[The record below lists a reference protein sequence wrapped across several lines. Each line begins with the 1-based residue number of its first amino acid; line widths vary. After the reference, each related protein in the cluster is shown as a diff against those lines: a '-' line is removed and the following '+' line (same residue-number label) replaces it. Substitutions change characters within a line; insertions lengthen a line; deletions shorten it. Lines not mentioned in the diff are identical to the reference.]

1 MRKRSFDSR
10 FPATALLAAVFAAA
24 LAMALA
30 LNSCA
35 TAPYTPSER
44 KVERLVALIDK
55 GGVGAI
61 KGLASAPFLL
71 DGEILLRQAD
81 VDSCWSNLKASGL
94 SLGTPKIESIARI
107 GADSSLLFVDSMDAR
122 VFFKKY
128 LDKNSVLVTIDASE
142 GKYYLLL
149 NREVSGYPRIQGFK
163 GPVK

>member
-1 MRKRSFDSR
+1 MRKRSFNLR
-10 FPATALLAAVFAAA
+10 FPATVWLTAAFAAA

-30 LNSCA
+30 MSSCA

-44 KVERLVALIDK
+44 KVEKLVALIDR

-94 SLGTPKIESIARI
+94 RIGAPKIESIARI
-107 GADSSLLFVDSMDAR
+107 GADSATLFADSMDAR

-128 LDKNSVLVTIDASE
+128 LDKNSVLVRLKASE